1 MPHYSGRAGRAQVAP
16 ARTAEPGC
24 WAASPP
30 ARLSLHP
37 EGGGT
42 QAACEGMSTR
52 GRVFISLQFRWA
64 DSDLRTFT
72 PSEPLGTAP
81 QVPAARRPFP
91 ASPSAAVPRSAL
103 LRCPER
109 TGAPSLAPCPFPCV
123 PLPVPFLSFLFSLSP
138 STVLKLLSGL
148 LKTQRSPNSCPLVL
162 VKRLLEQTSHFQRRA
177 APAVRG

>member
-1 MPHYSGRAGRAQVAP
+1 MYLTSFVMLLKLYSLKLKPRLRMPHYSGRAGRAQVAP
-16 ARTAEPGC
+16 AGTAEPGC
-24 WAASPP
+24 WAACPP

-52 GRVFISLQFRWA
+52 GRIFTSLQFRWA

-109 TGAPSLAPCPFPCV
+109 TGAPSLAPCPFPCA
-123 PLPVPFLSFLFSLSP
+123 PLHVRFPSLLSSLS
-138 STVLKLLSGL
+138 
-148 LKTQRSPNSCPLVL
+148 
-162 VKRLLEQTSHFQRRA
+162 RLRA
-177 APAVRG
+177 RTGAAGGGAVP